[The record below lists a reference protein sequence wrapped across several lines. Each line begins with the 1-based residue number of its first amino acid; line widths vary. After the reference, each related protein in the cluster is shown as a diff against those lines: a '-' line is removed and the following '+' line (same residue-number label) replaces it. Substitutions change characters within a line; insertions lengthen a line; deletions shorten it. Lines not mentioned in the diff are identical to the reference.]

1 VISVRNRLIDL
12 CLALAVTGVLVL
24 DGLHRV
30 RTPLFWQLATAAM
43 FVVFLLRRRY
53 PLSTALAG
61 IALSWF
67 VPTTLLPATF
77 LIYNVAARRG
87 PKWPTAVALAGN
99 LVLLLAFH
107 PPKSLAD
114 WESTGVVSVGFI
126 VLPLLAGLWMY
137 QRAALLD
144 ALRGRADQAERE
156 RDLLAERAVAAER
169 RRIAR
174 EMHDVVAHRVSIV
187 ALQAGALSV
196 RAPDE
201 ETGQL
206 AEVIRESSAAAL
218 TELRD
223 ILRVLRDDVPDS
235 RALPSP
241 TLAGVA
247 RLAEDLTAAGAR
259 IVAELPD
266 PLPEVP
272 DQVGRAAYRVV
283 QESLTNAAKHAPG
296 ATIHV
301 RLGQED
307 GRLVVEV
314 ANPLGGSAGLPV
326 SGYGLIGMRE
336 RVTLAGG
343 ALRTGPDGA
352 GRYLV
357 RASFPA
363 EEGTP

>member
-12 CLALAVTGVLVL
+12 AVALLVTAALVL

-30 RTPLFWQLATAAM
+30 RTPPFWQLATAAL

-53 PLSTALAG
+53 PLTAALAG
-61 IALSWF
+61 DALSWF
-67 VPTTLLPATF
+67 VPTALLPPTV
-77 LIYNVAARRG
+77 LLYNVAARRG

-99 LVLLLAFH
+99 LVLLLVFN
-107 PPKSLAD
+107 PPKNLAD
-114 WESTGVVSVGFI
+114 WKSTGIVTVVFLVA
-126 VLPLLAGLWMY
+126 PALAGLWIH
-137 QRAALLD
+137 QRAVLLD

-169 RRIAR
+169 SRIAR

-223 ILRVLRDDVPDS
+223 ILRVLRDEAPDP

-259 IVAELPD
+259 IVADLPD

-272 DQVGRAAYRVV
+272 DQVGRAAYRIV

-296 ATIHV
+296 AAIHL
-301 RLGQED
+301 RLGQDD

-314 ANPLGGSAGLPV
+314 ANPLGASAGLPGA
-326 SGYGLIGMRE
+326 GYGLIGMRE

-343 ALRTGPDGA
+343 TLHTGPDGA
-352 GRYLV
+352 GRYVV
-357 RASFPA
+357 RAAFPP
-363 EEGTP
+363 EEGTS

>member
-1 VISVRNRLIDL
+1 MRNRLIDL
-12 CLALAVTGVLVL
+12 CVALLVTGVLVL
-24 DGLHRV
+24 DGIHRV
-30 RTPLFWQLATAAM
+30 RTPPFWQFATAAV

-53 PLSTALAG
+53 PLTTALVG
-61 IALSWF
+61 VALSWF
-67 VPTTLLPATF
+67 VPTTLLPPTF
-77 LIYNVAARRG
+77 LLYNVAARRG
-87 PKWPTAVALAGN
+87 PKWPTAVALGG
-99 LVLLLAFH
+99 
-107 PPKSLAD
+107 SLALQLALHPLTSLAAL
-114 WESTGVVSVGFI
+114 ESTGVVSVGFI
-126 VLPLLAGLWMY
+126 VLPLLAGLWIY

-223 ILRVLRDDVPDS
+223 ILRVLRDDVPEPS
-235 RALPSP
+235 ALPSP

-247 RLAEDLTAAGAR
+247 RLAGDLTAAGAR
-259 IVAELPD
+259 IVADLPE
-266 PLPEVP
+266 PLPQVP
-272 DQVGRAAYRVV
+272 DQVGRAAYRIV
-283 QESLTNAAKHAPG
+283 QESLTNATKHAPG
-296 ATIHV
+296 AAIHL

-314 ANPLGGSAGLPV
+314 ANPLGASAGLPG

-343 ALRTGPDGA
+343 TLHTGPDGA
-352 GRYLV
+352 GRYVV
-357 RASFPA
+357 RAVFPP
-363 EEGTP
+363 EKGTP